1 MVSKDQLFRNVIAE
15 DVSLSLSVLLL
26 LLQKKGEEELEE
38 VLGTVTDSMETA
50 ASTPGDPEGP
60 RQGLLRRMEQIAQSL
75 RLVSSQA
82 NGGDGSGPQ
91 PSGAGTLPS
100 SSSSRDEEEGEESH
114 HN

>member
-1 MVSKDQLFRNVIAE
+1 LLRT
-15 DVSLSLSVLLL
+15 SLSLSVLLL

-60 RQGLLRRMEQIAQSL
+60 RQGLLWRMEQIAQSL
-75 RLVSSQA
+75 GLVSSQA
-82 NGGDGSGPQ
+82 NVGDGSGPQ

-114 HN
+114 HS